1 MTVSL
6 SRARAQVNLSAIA
19 RNYRRLTACGVPV
32 MGVVKADAY
41 GHGAVE
47 VARALRADG
56 ADWLGVA
63 LLSEAVQLRAAGD
76 RGRMLAWLW
85 APGDPALPECLE
97 LDVDVSVSSE
107 ETLAEVVA
115 AAVQSERRARVH
127 IKVDTGLNRNG
138 VARSE
143 WTRVF
148 QAAERAQQDGVIDI
162 VGLWSH
168 LASADDPSDAS
179 NAEQRQVFRDA
190 CDILASLGVE
200 PPIRHLANSGATLN
214 QPESLFDLA
223 RAGIAVYGVS
233 PGEGLGSSAELGLV
247 PAMTLVAR
255 LAHVK
260 HIDPGA
266 RVSYGGTW
274 VASEPTWIGLV
285 PVGYG
290 DGIPRAASSRAEVL
304 IGGRRCRVLGV
315 IAMDQ
320 MVVDLGPETDCR
332 PGDDVI
338 VFGAGDRGEPTAA
351 DWARWSD
358 TIGYE
363 IVTRISPRI
372 PRQYVTLEAD

>member
-1 MTVSL
+1 MTVSF

-19 RNYRRLTACGVPV
+19 RTYRRLTACGVPV

-168 LASADDPSDAS
+168 LASADDPSDAL

-260 HIDPGA
+260 HINPSGTGTEYRGQHPHERRSSSAVDGA
-266 RVSYGGTW
+266 GC
-274 VASEPTWIGLV
+274 SE
-285 PVGYG
+285 
-290 DGIPRAASSRAEVL
+290 SSRWTRWSWTSA
-304 IGGRRCRVLGV
+304 RRPT
-315 IAMDQ
+315 
-320 MVVDLGPETDCR
+320 VDLEMT
-332 PGDDVI
+332 
-338 VFGAGDRGEPTAA
+338 
-351 DWARWSD
+351 
-358 TIGYE
+358 
-363 IVTRISPRI
+363 
-372 PRQYVTLEAD
+372 

>member
-1 MTVSL
+1 MS
-6 SRARAQVNLSAIA
+6 
-19 RNYRRLTACGVPV
+19 
-32 MGVVKADAY
+32 
-41 GHGAVE
+41 
-47 VARALRADG
+47 
-56 ADWLGVA
+56 
-63 LLSEAVQLRAAGD
+63 
-76 RGRMLAWLW
+76 
-85 APGDPALPECLE
+85 
-97 LDVDVSVSSE
+97 
-107 ETLAEVVA
+107 
-115 AAVQSERRARVH
+115 
-127 IKVDTGLNRNG
+127 
-138 VARSE
+138 
-143 WTRVF
+143 
-148 QAAERAQQDGVIDI
+148 
-162 VGLWSH
+162 
-168 LASADDPSDAS
+168 
-179 NAEQRQVFRDA
+179 
-190 CDILASLGVE
+190 DILASLGVE

-260 HIDPGA
+260 HINPGA

-304 IGGRRCRVLGV
+304 IGDRRCRVLGV

-372 PRQYVTLEAD
+372 PRQYVTVEAD